1 MQRQGDMEDPRF
13 SGNGVQNEWRLVGDE
28 AGGFTGEG
36 CEFDFREFCFLQV
49 QLRR

>member
-1 MQRQGDMEDPRF
+1 MEDPGF

-36 CEFDFREFCFLQV
+36 CEFGFREFGFSPRSAEEV
-49 QLRR
+49 MEW